1 MYFSQIRDFLT
12 QEKKS
17 GNIIYP
23 SGANI
28 FKAFD
33 LTPWDELKVV
43 ILGQD
48 PYHGPGQAMGLS
60 FSVPDGVALP
70 PSLRNIYK
78 ELHDEWFENYQL
90 WSPLIKNNTI
100 SWDLTRRA
108 EQWVLLL
115 NSILTVRAG
124 EAASHSKIWRQH
136 FTDAVIHQIALE
148 KKDVVF
154 LLRWSYAQSKKQI
167 IKQARESPSLTGEG
181 LGWGLILETVHPSP
195 LSAHRWWFGCN
206 HFTLTNEYLASVG
219 KESIIR

>member
-43 ILGQD
+43 ILWQD

-115 NSILTVRAG
+115 NSILTVRAN
-124 EAASHSKIWRQH
+124 EAASHSKIGRQQ
-136 FTDAVIHQIALE
+136 FTDAVISQISAQTQG
-148 KKDVVF
+148 VVF
-154 LLRWSYAQSKKQI
+154 LLRGAYAQSKRVLIDTNKH
-167 IKQARESPSLTGEG
+167 K
-181 LGWGLILETVHPSP
+181 ILETVHPSP
-195 LSAHRWWFGCN
+195 LSAHRGWFWCN
-206 HFTLTNEYLASVG
+206 HFRLTNEYLASLE